1 MSLPNLPK
9 IAGLLTSGID
19 HPNYIS
25 LNIYLPYCNFNCRQC
40 HNYKIARGEFE
51 EVPYEQLLW
60 ELENNFI
67 VGMVIITG
75 GEPTLHGE
83 KLLNL
88 IKLIRSKRNDLLIRV
103 DSNGSRPE
111 VIKLV
116 SSYVDGFAID
126 IKAPP
131 FEKEKYEFTI
141 RTKFNVDAFLESV
154 KIAAELPYTIFR
166 TVRYHWLTE
175 EDLEKI
181 KDFVKTYGKGK
192 PYYVNPFVEVAEES
206 ES

>member
-1 MSLPNLPK
+1 MSLSNLPK
-9 IAGLLTSGID
+9 LAGILTSGID
-19 HPNYIS
+19 HPGHIS

-40 HNYKIARGEFE
+40 HNYKIARGVFE

-60 ELENNFI
+60 ELENNF
-67 VGMVIITG
+67 VVDMVIITG

-88 IKLIRSKRNDLLIRV
+88 VKLIREKRKDLLIRI
-103 DSNGSRPE
+103 DSNGSKPE

-116 SSYVDGFAID
+116 SNYVDGFAID

-141 RTKFNVDAFLESV
+141 RTKFNIDAFLASV

-166 TVRYHWLTE
+166 TVKYPWLTE

-181 KDFVKTYGKGK
+181 RDFVKAYGGGK
-192 PYYVNPFVEVAEES
+192 PYYVNPFVEVVEES

>member
-1 MSLPNLPK
+1 MNSLNFPK

-19 HPNYIS
+19 HPNHVS

-51 EVPYEQLLW
+51 EVSYEQLLW

-67 VGMVIITG
+67 VDMVIITG
-75 GEPTLHGE
+75 GEPTIHGE

-88 IKLIRSKRNDLLIRV
+88 TKLIKEKRKDLILRV
-103 DSNGSRPE
+103 DSNGSKPE
-111 VIKLV
+111 VVKLV

-131 FEKEKYEFTI
+131 FKKEKYEFTI
-141 RTKFNVDAFLESV
+141 RTNFNVDALLESIKV
-154 KIAAELPYTIFR
+154 AAELPYTIFR
-166 TVRYHWLTE
+166 TVKYPWLTE
-175 EDLEKI
+175 SDLKEI
-181 KDFVKTYGKGK
+181 KDFVDKEY
-192 PYYVNPFVEVAEES
+192 EEFI
-206 ES
+206 ELKK